1 MSELPL
7 ILTIIVLSFLQ
18 QIYRSQAI
26 AGAAASAAANQG
38 QQQSLALLQQQ
49 QQHFV
54 QQQLAGESL
63 KAIQISVA
71 DFHGHFKRT
80 ISQLSLEVILE
91 M

>member
-38 QQQSLALLQQQ
+38 QQQSIALLQQQ

-63 KAIQISVA
+63 WEI
-71 DFHGHFKRT
+71 
-80 ISQLSLEVILE
+80 
-91 M
+91 

>member
-1 MSELPL
+1 M
-7 ILTIIVLSFLQ
+7 ILTIVPSFLQ

-63 KAIQISVA
+63 KAIQKSVA

-80 ISQLSLEVILE
+80 ISQLSLKVILE

>member
-38 QQQSLALLQQQ
+38 QQQSIALLQQQ

-54 QQQLAGESL
+54 QQQLAGER
-63 KAIQISVA
+63 
-71 DFHGHFKRT
+71 FKT
-80 ISQLSLEVILE
+80 EIFTVILKGQLVSCHLR
-91 M
+91 